1 MALQWRES
9 QNTLKPAKTLGKILT
24 TLTLNYASP
33 FAKPTPTSV
42 HVEMIELLIAN
53 RANVNAISGYGTGQ
67 TPLGLLNKF
76 KINGE
81 FPEGTDSNVF
91 KIERWNS

>member
-33 FAKPTPTSV
+33 F
-42 HVEMIELLIAN
+42 I
-53 RANVNAISGYGTGQ
+53 
-67 TPLGLLNKF
+67 
-76 KINGE
+76 
-81 FPEGTDSNVF
+81 
-91 KIERWNS
+91 